1 MGQRM
6 AGKTVIV
13 FGGGS
18 RGGAT
23 NNGLAAVLT
32 YASEGARIFMVDHDP
47 AGLAD
52 GLDRVRAEHPDAVVG
67 AAKADVTDS
76 QEVAAAVGAC
86 LAEIGAPNVLHNNV
100 GIAPMG
106 GPLEMEEDEW
116 SRVTAVNLTS
126 AFLTTKHVLP
136 HLLAGGGA
144 IVNIASVGGMRFLG
158 YNYPSYAATKG
169 GLIQFTK
176 NIGLQYARAG
186 VRANCVAPGFIE
198 TPIMYA
204 QISSSY
210 DSVDEMLAFR
220 HAASPTGRMGDPFD
234 VAKAALFL
242 ASDDAKYINGVC
254 LPVDGGLIHSV
265 HSPVGSL

>member
-32 YASEGARIFMVDHDP
+32 YASEGARVFMVDRDP

-52 GLDRVRAEHPDAVVG
+52 GLERVRTEYPEIVAG

-76 QEVAAAVGAC
+76 EEVAAAVAAC
-86 LAEIGAPNVLHNNV
+86 VAEIGAPNVLHNNV
-100 GIAPMG
+100 GNASMG
-106 GPLEMEEDEW
+106 GPMEMAEDEW
-116 SRVTAVNLTS
+116 DRVTAVNLTS
-126 AFLTTKHVLP
+126 VFLTTKHVLP

-144 IVNIASVGGMRFLG
+144 IVNIASVGGMRYLG

-176 NIGLQYARAG
+176 NIGLQYAKAG
-186 VRANCVAPGFIE
+186 IRANCVAPGFIE
-198 TPIMYA
+198 TPMMYQ
-204 QISSSY
+204 QIASSY
-210 DSVDEMLAFR
+210 DSVDEMLTAR
-220 HAASPTGRMGDPFD
+220 HRASPTGRMGDSFD

-242 ASDDAKYINGVC
+242 ASDDSKYINGVC

>member
-23 NNGLAAVLT
+23 NNGLAADLT
-32 YASEGARIFMVDHDP
+32 YASEGARVFMVDRDP

-52 GLDRVRAEHPDAVVG
+52 GLERVRTEYPEVVAG

-76 QEVAAAVGAC
+76 QEVAAAVAAC
-86 LAEIGAPNVLHNNV
+86 VAEIGAPNVLHNNV
-100 GIAPMG
+100 GIASMG
-106 GPLEMEEDEW
+106 GPMEMAEDEW
-116 SRVTAVNLTS
+116 DRVTAVNLTS
-126 AFLTTKHVLP
+126 VFLTTKHVLP

-144 IVNIASVGGMRFLG
+144 IVNIASVGGMRYLG

-176 NIGLQYARAG
+176 NIGLQYAKAG
-186 VRANCVAPGFIE
+186 IRANCVAPGFIE
-198 TPIMYA
+198 TPMMYQ
-204 QISSSY
+204 QIASSY
-210 DSVDEMLAFR
+210 DSVDEMLTAR
-220 HAASPTGRMGDPFD
+220 HRASPTGRMGDSFD

-242 ASDDAKYINGVC
+242 ASDDSKYINGVC

>member
-1 MGQRM
+1 
-6 AGKTVIV
+6 
-13 FGGGS
+13 
-18 RGGAT
+18 
-23 NNGLAAVLT
+23 
-32 YASEGARIFMVDHDP
+32 MVDHDP

-126 AFLTTKHVLP
+126 AFLTTKPVLP

-198 TPIMYA
+198 TPMMYA